1 MEKNVDSKGRWRN
14 RNVGF
19 RVSEEEAKL
28 LDDLV
33 ELSGLAKQDYILRR
47 LLNREVVVQGNPK
60 VFKALKNQMTQIY
73 EELKRLESVSDDN
86 KELLIVVEM
95 VAKIMKGMVN
105 EYDVSGDDVSDNIRT
120 IKSIPLELYGQ
131 NIPSRFEI
139 RGEVILPKQSK
150 NQIKKRNHQ

>member
-1 MEKNVDSKGRWRN
+1 MEKSLDAKGRWRN

-28 LDDLV
+28 LDNLV

-86 KELLIVVEM
+86 EELLIVVEM

-105 EYDVSGDDVSDNIRT
+105 EYDG
-120 IKSIPLELYGQ
+120 
-131 NIPSRFEI
+131 
-139 RGEVILPKQSK
+139 
-150 NQIKKRNHQ
+150 

>member
-60 VFKALKNQMTQIY
+60 VFKALKHQMTQIY
-73 EELKRLESVSDDN
+73 EELKRLEKVSNDN
-86 KELLIVVEM
+86 EELLIVVEM
-95 VAKIMKGMVN
+95 VTTIMKGMVN
-105 EYDVSGDDVSDNIRT
+105 EYDG
-120 IKSIPLELYGQ
+120 
-131 NIPSRFEI
+131 
-139 RGEVILPKQSK
+139 
-150 NQIKKRNHQ
+150 

>member
-1 MEKNVDSKGRWRN
+1 MEKSLDEKGRWRN

-28 LDDLV
+28 LDNLV

-86 KELLIVVEM
+86 EELLIVVEM
-95 VAKIMKGMVN
+95 VATIMKGMVN
-105 EYDVSGDDVSDNIRT
+105 EYDG
-120 IKSIPLELYGQ
+120 
-131 NIPSRFEI
+131 
-139 RGEVILPKQSK
+139 
-150 NQIKKRNHQ
+150 

>member
-1 MEKNVDSKGRWRN
+1 MEKNLDTKGRWRN

-86 KELLIVVEM
+86 EELLMVVEM
-95 VAKIMKGMVN
+95 VATIMKGMVN
-105 EYDVSGDDVSDNIRT
+105 EYDG
-120 IKSIPLELYGQ
+120 
-131 NIPSRFEI
+131 
-139 RGEVILPKQSK
+139 
-150 NQIKKRNHQ
+150 

>member
-1 MEKNVDSKGRWRN
+1 MEKNLDAKGRWRN

-28 LDDLV
+28 LDNLV

-86 KELLIVVEM
+86 EELLIVVEM
-95 VAKIMKGMVN
+95 VATIMEGMVN
-105 EYDVSGDDVSDNIRT
+105 EYDG
-120 IKSIPLELYGQ
+120 
-131 NIPSRFEI
+131 
-139 RGEVILPKQSK
+139 
-150 NQIKKRNHQ
+150 

>member
-60 VFKALKNQMTQIY
+60 VFKALKNQMIQIY

-86 KELLIVVEM
+86 EELLIVVEM

-105 EYDVSGDDVSDNIRT
+105 EYDG
-120 IKSIPLELYGQ
+120 
-131 NIPSRFEI
+131 
-139 RGEVILPKQSK
+139 
-150 NQIKKRNHQ
+150 

>member
-73 EELKRLESVSDDN
+73 EELKRLEKVSNDN
-86 KELLIVVEM
+86 EELIIAVEM
-95 VAKIMKGMVN
+95 IATIMKGMVN
-105 EYDVSGDDVSDNIRT
+105 EYDG
-120 IKSIPLELYGQ
+120 
-131 NIPSRFEI
+131 
-139 RGEVILPKQSK
+139 
-150 NQIKKRNHQ
+150 

>member
-47 LLNREVVVQGNPK
+47 LLNREVVVHGNPK
-60 VFKALKNQMTQIY
+60 VFKALKHQMTQIY
-73 EELKRLESVSDDN
+73 EELKRLEKVSNDN
-86 KELLIVVEM
+86 EELIIVVEM
-95 VAKIMKGMVN
+95 IATIMKGMVN
-105 EYDVSGDDVSDNIRT
+105 EYDG
-120 IKSIPLELYGQ
+120 
-131 NIPSRFEI
+131 
-139 RGEVILPKQSK
+139 
-150 NQIKKRNHQ
+150 

>member
-60 VFKALKNQMTQIY
+60 VFKALKHQMAQIY

-86 KELLIVVEM
+86 EELLIAVEM
-95 VAKIMKGMVN
+95 VATIMKGMVN
-105 EYDVSGDDVSDNIRT
+105 EYDG
-120 IKSIPLELYGQ
+120 
-131 NIPSRFEI
+131 
-139 RGEVILPKQSK
+139 
-150 NQIKKRNHQ
+150 

>member
-1 MEKNVDSKGRWRN
+1 MEKSLDAKGRWRN

-28 LDDLV
+28 LDNLV

-86 KELLIVVEM
+86 EELLIVVEM
-95 VAKIMKGMVN
+95 MAKIMKGMVN
-105 EYDVSGDDVSDNIRT
+105 EYDG
-120 IKSIPLELYGQ
+120 
-131 NIPSRFEI
+131 
-139 RGEVILPKQSK
+139 
-150 NQIKKRNHQ
+150 

>member
-86 KELLIVVEM
+86 EELLIVVEM

-105 EYDVSGDDVSDNIRT
+105 EYDG
-120 IKSIPLELYGQ
+120 
-131 NIPSRFEI
+131 
-139 RGEVILPKQSK
+139 
-150 NQIKKRNHQ
+150 

>member
-1 MEKNVDSKGRWRN
+1 MEKNLDAKGRWRN

-86 KELLIVVEM
+86 EELLIVVEM
-95 VAKIMKGMVN
+95 VATIMKGMVN
-105 EYDVSGDDVSDNIRT
+105 EYDG
-120 IKSIPLELYGQ
+120 
-131 NIPSRFEI
+131 
-139 RGEVILPKQSK
+139 
-150 NQIKKRNHQ
+150 

>member
-14 RNVGF
+14 RNIGF

-60 VFKALKNQMTQIY
+60 VFKALKHQMTQIY
-73 EELKRLESVSDDN
+73 EELKRLEAVSDDN
-86 KELLIVVEM
+86 EELLIVVEM
-95 VAKIMKGMVN
+95 VTTIMKGMVN
-105 EYDVSGDDVSDNIRT
+105 EYDG
-120 IKSIPLELYGQ
+120 
-131 NIPSRFEI
+131 
-139 RGEVILPKQSK
+139 
-150 NQIKKRNHQ
+150 

>member
-1 MEKNVDSKGRWRN
+1 MEKNLDAKGRWRN

-28 LDDLV
+28 LDNLV

-86 KELLIVVEM
+86 EELLIVVEM
-95 VAKIMKGMVN
+95 VATIMKGMVN
-105 EYDVSGDDVSDNIRT
+105 E
-120 IKSIPLELYGQ
+120 
-131 NIPSRFEI
+131 
-139 RGEVILPKQSK
+139 
-150 NQIKKRNHQ
+150 

>member
-1 MEKNVDSKGRWRN
+1 MQTSSDPKGRWRN

-28 LDDLV
+28 LDNLV

-86 KELLIVVEM
+86 EELLIVVEM
-95 VAKIMKGMVN
+95 VATIMKGMVN
-105 EYDVSGDDVSDNIRT
+105 EYDG
-120 IKSIPLELYGQ
+120 
-131 NIPSRFEI
+131 
-139 RGEVILPKQSK
+139 
-150 NQIKKRNHQ
+150 

>member
-1 MEKNVDSKGRWRN
+1 MEKSLDAKGRWRN

-86 KELLIVVEM
+86 EELLIVVEM
-95 VAKIMKGMVN
+95 VATIMKGMVN
-105 EYDVSGDDVSDNIRT
+105 EYNG
-120 IKSIPLELYGQ
+120 
-131 NIPSRFEI
+131 
-139 RGEVILPKQSK
+139 
-150 NQIKKRNHQ
+150 

>member
-1 MEKNVDSKGRWRN
+1 MEKNVDSKGIWRN

-60 VFKALKNQMTQIY
+60 VFKALKHQMTQIY
-73 EELKRLESVSDDN
+73 EELKRLEKVSNDN
-86 KELLIVVEM
+86 EELIIVVEM
-95 VAKIMKGMVN
+95 IATIMKGMVN
-105 EYDVSGDDVSDNIRT
+105 EYDG
-120 IKSIPLELYGQ
+120 
-131 NIPSRFEI
+131 
-139 RGEVILPKQSK
+139 
-150 NQIKKRNHQ
+150 

>member
-1 MEKNVDSKGRWRN
+1 MEKSLDAKGRWRN

-28 LDDLV
+28 LDNLV

-86 KELLIVVEM
+86 EELLIVVEM

-105 EYDVSGDDVSDNIRT
+105 
-120 IKSIPLELYGQ
+120 
-131 NIPSRFEI
+131 
-139 RGEVILPKQSK
+139 
-150 NQIKKRNHQ
+150 

>member
-1 MEKNVDSKGRWRN
+1 MEKSLYAKGRWRY

-28 LDDLV
+28 LDNLV

-86 KELLIVVEM
+86 EELLIVVEM
-95 VAKIMKGMVN
+95 VATIMKGMVN
-105 EYDVSGDDVSDNIRT
+105 EYDG
-120 IKSIPLELYGQ
+120 
-131 NIPSRFEI
+131 
-139 RGEVILPKQSK
+139 
-150 NQIKKRNHQ
+150 

>member
-1 MEKNVDSKGRWRN
+1 MEKSLDAKGRWRN

-60 VFKALKNQMTQIY
+60 VFKALKNQMIQIY

-86 KELLIVVEM
+86 EELLIVVEM

-105 EYDVSGDDVSDNIRT
+105 EYEG
-120 IKSIPLELYGQ
+120 
-131 NIPSRFEI
+131 
-139 RGEVILPKQSK
+139 
-150 NQIKKRNHQ
+150 

>member
-1 MEKNVDSKGRWRN
+1 MEKSLDAKGRWRN

-95 VAKIMKGMVN
+95 VATIMEGMVN
-105 EYDVSGDDVSDNIRT
+105 EYDG
-120 IKSIPLELYGQ
+120 
-131 NIPSRFEI
+131 
-139 RGEVILPKQSK
+139 
-150 NQIKKRNHQ
+150 

>member
-1 MEKNVDSKGRWRN
+1 MEKSLDAKGRWRN

-28 LDDLV
+28 LDNLV

-86 KELLIVVEM
+86 EELLIVVEM
-95 VAKIMKGMVN
+95 VATIMKGMAN
-105 EYDVSGDDVSDNIRT
+105 EYDG
-120 IKSIPLELYGQ
+120 
-131 NIPSRFEI
+131 
-139 RGEVILPKQSK
+139 
-150 NQIKKRNHQ
+150 

>member
-1 MEKNVDSKGRWRN
+1 MEKSLDAKGRWRN

-28 LDDLV
+28 LDNLV

-86 KELLIVVEM
+86 EELLIVVEM
-95 VAKIMKGMVN
+95 VATIMKGMVN
-105 EYDVSGDDVSDNIRT
+105 ESD
-120 IKSIPLELYGQ
+120 G
-131 NIPSRFEI
+131 
-139 RGEVILPKQSK
+139 
-150 NQIKKRNHQ
+150 

>member
-1 MEKNVDSKGRWRN
+1 MEKSLDAKGRWRN

-28 LDDLV
+28 HDNLV

-86 KELLIVVEM
+86 EELLIVVEM
-95 VAKIMKGMVN
+95 VAKIMKGMVK
-105 EYDVSGDDVSDNIRT
+105 EYDG
-120 IKSIPLELYGQ
+120 
-131 NIPSRFEI
+131 
-139 RGEVILPKQSK
+139 
-150 NQIKKRNHQ
+150 

>member
-1 MEKNVDSKGRWRN
+1 MEKNLDTKGRWRN

-60 VFKALKNQMTQIY
+60 VFKALKHQMTRIY

-86 KELLIVVEM
+86 EELLIAVEM
-95 VAKIMKGMVN
+95 VATIMKGMVN
-105 EYDVSGDDVSDNIRT
+105 ECDG
-120 IKSIPLELYGQ
+120 
-131 NIPSRFEI
+131 
-139 RGEVILPKQSK
+139 
-150 NQIKKRNHQ
+150 

>member
-19 RVSEEEAKL
+19 RVFEEEAKL

-60 VFKALKNQMTQIY
+60 VFKALKHQMTQIY
-73 EELKRLESVSDDN
+73 EELKRLEAVSDDN
-86 KELLIVVEM
+86 EELIIVVEM
-95 VAKIMKGMVN
+95 IATIMNGMVN
-105 EYDVSGDDVSDNIRT
+105 EYDG
-120 IKSIPLELYGQ
+120 
-131 NIPSRFEI
+131 
-139 RGEVILPKQSK
+139 
-150 NQIKKRNHQ
+150 

>member
-1 MEKNVDSKGRWRN
+1 MEKCLDNKGRWRN

-60 VFKALKNQMTQIY
+60 VFKALKHQMTRIY

-86 KELLIVVEM
+86 EELLIAVEM
-95 VAKIMKGMVN
+95 VATIMKGMVN
-105 EYDVSGDDVSDNIRT
+105 EYEG
-120 IKSIPLELYGQ
+120 
-131 NIPSRFEI
+131 
-139 RGEVILPKQSK
+139 
-150 NQIKKRNHQ
+150 

>member
-1 MEKNVDSKGRWRN
+1 MEKNLDTKGRWRN

-60 VFKALKNQMTQIY
+60 VFKALKHQMEKIY
-73 EELKRLESVSDDN
+73 EELKRLETVSDDN
-86 KELLIVVEM
+86 AELLITVQM
-95 VAKIMKGMVN
+95 VATIMKRMMN
-105 EYDVSGDDVSDNIRT
+105 EYDG
-120 IKSIPLELYGQ
+120 
-131 NIPSRFEI
+131 
-139 RGEVILPKQSK
+139 
-150 NQIKKRNHQ
+150 

>member
-60 VFKALKNQMTQIY
+60 VFKALKHQMTQIY
-73 EELKRLESVSDDN
+73 EELKRLEAVSDDN
-86 KELLIVVEM
+86 EELLSVVEM
-95 VAKIMKGMVN
+95 VATIMKGMVN
-105 EYDVSGDDVSDNIRT
+105 EYDG
-120 IKSIPLELYGQ
+120 
-131 NIPSRFEI
+131 
-139 RGEVILPKQSK
+139 
-150 NQIKKRNHQ
+150 

>member
-33 ELSGLAKQDYILRR
+33 ELSGLAKQDYILRK

-60 VFKALKNQMTQIY
+60 VFKALKHQMTQIY
-73 EELKRLESVSDDN
+73 EELKRLEKVSNDN
-86 KELLIVVEM
+86 EELIIVVEM
-95 VAKIMKGMVN
+95 IATIMKGM
-105 EYDVSGDDVSDNIRT
+105 ESGYDN
-120 IKSIPLELYGQ
+120 L
-131 NIPSRFEI
+131 
-139 RGEVILPKQSK
+139 
-150 NQIKKRNHQ
+150 